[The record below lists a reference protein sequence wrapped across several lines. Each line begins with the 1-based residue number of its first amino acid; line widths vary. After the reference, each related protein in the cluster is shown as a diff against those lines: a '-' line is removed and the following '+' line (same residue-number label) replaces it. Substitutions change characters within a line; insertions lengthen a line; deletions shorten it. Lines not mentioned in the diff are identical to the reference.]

1 MDRKKMNKTELFKEC
16 DRRGV
21 GYMSNWTKPMLISR
35 LKEEDEKDEV
45 VYKPVEIWNDMHI
58 KLNNLKGQYKMSED
72 SMSEIISRKKDLHKH
87 MQGLQEQI
95 QELESSIK
103 VLVDTGMF
111 SYEEHDAIIY
121 TEMFPQKN

>member
-45 VYKPVEIWNDMHI
+45 VHKPIEIWNDMHI
-58 KLNNLKGQYKMSED
+58 NLNNLK
-72 SMSEIISRKKDLHKH
+72 
-87 MQGLQEQI
+87 
-95 QELESSIK
+95 
-103 VLVDTGMF
+103 
-111 SYEEHDAIIY
+111 
-121 TEMFPQKN
+121 

>member
-35 LKEEDEKDEV
+35 LKEEDKKDEV

-87 MQGLQEQI
+87 MQGLQAQI

-111 SYEEHDAIIY
+111 SYEERDGMIH
-121 TEMFPQKN
+121 TEMFPEKN

>member
-35 LKEEDEKDEV
+35 LKEEDKKDEV

-111 SYEEHDAIIY
+111 SYEERDGMIH
-121 TEMFPQKN
+121 TEMFPEKN

>member
-1 MDRKKMNKTELFKEC
+1 MDRKKINKTELFKEC

-45 VYKPVEIWNDMHI
+45 VHKPIEIWNDMHI

-87 MQGLQEQI
+87 MQGLKEQI
-95 QELESSIK
+95 RELESSIK

-111 SYEEHDAIIY
+111 SYEEHDGMIH
-121 TEMFPQKN
+121 TEMFPERN

>member
-1 MDRKKMNKTELFKEC
+1 MDRKKMNKSELFKEC

-45 VYKPVEIWNDMHI
+45 VHKPIEIWNEMHI
-58 KLNNLKGQYKMSED
+58 NLNNLKGQLKMSED
-72 SMSEIISRKKDLHKH
+72 SMSEVISRKKKLHEH
-87 MQGLQEQI
+87 MQGLKEQI
-95 QELESSIK
+95 RELESSIK

-111 SYEEHDAIIY
+111 SYEEHDGMIY
-121 TEMFPQKN
+121 TEMFPEKN

>member
-1 MDRKKMNKTELFKEC
+1 MDRKKMKKTELFKEC

-35 LKEEDEKDEV
+35 LKEEDKKDEV

-111 SYEEHDAIIY
+111 SYEERDGMIH
-121 TEMFPQKN
+121 TEMFPEKN

>member
-1 MDRKKMNKTELFKEC
+1 MNKTELFKEC

-72 SMSEIISRKKDLHKH
+72 SMSEIISRKKDFVSKELELNDEEIKFVFEVEIDKSIED
-87 MQGLQEQI
+87 QKKDAKKGLQLYQI
-95 QELESSIK
+95 DKANEFLGLS
-103 VLVDTGMF
+103 
-111 SYEEHDAIIY
+111 
-121 TEMFPQKN
+121 